1 MCPGTSNPVTTLC
14 ALDID
19 PPAEVE
25 RIVGFLRRSV
35 YDVLRKRGAVIHVQG
50 DVNSAVALALA
61 ERAFGPSGVAAL
73 ILSQRCGPSQASSML
88 IASLLGT
95 ETVCEDITAA
105 VDGFGCDRRRDE
117 AIRHVIPAYQPQA
130 GCTAEIILPPDPL
143 DAESLHLLYLSVQV
157 PSGRKIVAPL
167 PPRQFLIM
175 IAAANTRR
183 RICTN
188 YLYYHAETRNFA
200 ALSPLDCGTYRSG
213 FFAKFGENGADVLP
227 LAHLYAGQVRSLA
240 EYLGVPREILDAQPQ
255 TQAMDRML
263 LALDEGIAPELA
275 AEAAG
280 VPIEELLHTY
290 RDILH
295 KRQATEYSRTGPLML
310 DQAQR
315 SGLSSSSS
323 PV

>member
-1 MCPGTSNPVTTLC
+1 MCPETSNPGTVLH

-35 YDVLRKRGAVIHVQG
+35 YDVLRKRGAVIQVQG

-61 ERAFGPSGVAAL
+61 ERAFASSGVTAL

-105 VDGFGCDRRRDE
+105 IDGFGCDRRRDE
-117 AIRHVIPAYQPQA
+117 AIHHVIPAYHPHT
-130 GCTAEIILPPDPL
+130 GCTAEIILPPDLL
-143 DAESLHLLYLSVQV
+143 DAESLHLFHLAVNM
-157 PSGRKIVAPL
+157 PGGRRIVAPL
-167 PPRQFLIM
+167 PARQFLIM
-175 IAAANTRR
+175 IAAAHTRQ
-183 RICTN
+183 RIRMS
-188 YLYYHAETRNFA
+188 YLYYHAEARNFA
-200 ALSPLDCGTYRSG
+200 VLSALDCRAYRNG
-213 FFAKFGENGADVLP
+213 LFAKFGENGADVLP
-227 LAHLYAGQVRSLA
+227 LVHLYESQVRTLA
-240 EYLGVPREILDAQPQ
+240 EYLGVPREILDAQPSAE
-255 TQAMDRML
+255 QAMECL
-263 LALDEGIAPELA
+263 LGAIDEGISPEAA

-280 VPIEELLHTY
+280 VPVEEVLHAY

-310 DQAQR
+310 DHAQR
-315 SGLSSSSS
+315 SGSSSS
-323 PV
+323 PA